1 MFAFR
6 ALRILNIKYSI
17 ILWSVKKN
25 YVFNFKYSKRR
36 DLQYVPIYI
45 GTLYIITYYILS
57 ISKPYIC
64 RFKYSIVQRQGKV
77 PIYL

>member
-36 DLQYVPIYI
+36 GLQYVPIYI